1 MDPGVFKP
9 PTVAFFPNS
18 FSLSGQGLV
27 VGSLCK
33 TSSSGDRWIQGLM
46 RGLPR
51 ALFLRGNP
59 LLHPLRELIG
69 LQASKMLVKRDAS
82 RRTSH
87 DGPSSDD
94 SSSQG
99 YDFVIAP
106 CPRRAIR
113 KATRWGDASSSLADE
128 EAANVVEGQAVRE
141 AREARASDIIQKAE
155 RPLQVD

>member
-1 MDPGVFKP
+1 MQSIQNSFFPKISSLLHSPRQRVLIGQSPARPDNIRSGMDPGVFKP

-113 KATRWGDASSSLADE
+113 KANR
-128 EAANVVEGQAVRE
+128 
-141 AREARASDIIQKAE
+141 
-155 RPLQVD
+155 